1 MTNHLKMHSMNK
13 IDENINKIAQLF
25 PNCVTEAKG
34 ENGEITKKIDFDML
48 KQELS
53 HSLVEGREERYQ
65 FTWPDKKQAIL
76 TANAPIN
83 KTLRPCREESVN
95 FDETENLY
103 IEGDNLE
110 VLKLLQE
117 TYLGKIKMIYID
129 PPYNTGNDF
138 VYNDD
143 FSQDADDYMS
153 NSGQTDE
160 EGNRL
165 VANTESNGRFHTD
178 WLNMRYPRL
187 KLARDLLSDDGV
199 IFISIDEN
207 EITNIKYLCNEIFGE
222 ENLVTVIHCQMS
234 TTQGMKV
241 KAAQMGNIVKNAE
254 YILVYSRDGHKNIAK
269 ETPLYDLRPEY
280 DEHYTLYLK
289 KDGTIGQLTELYDY
303 KFPKDC
309 ANKKPMKLA
318 EAFRKSEEFADI
330 VRSHLAD
337 IVRSD
342 KVTGFDVTQELKNGY
357 WKEVERNGK
366 KYLLTLD
373 AKGSVRQLLRLCDSW
388 GKCDDYYRSEGLRK
402 IRGDWWAN
410 FYIDMGNVSK
420 EGDMEFPNGKK
431 PVRLLNQLTKM
442 CCSKDSL
449 ILDFFSGS
457 ATTAHAVMQLNAED
471 GGNRKFIMVQLPELC
486 DEKSEAYKAG
496 YKNICEIGKERIRRA
511 GKQILELSLENLE
524 KEGVIE
530 KYAGK
535 LSEIRSLEEIYGFSG
550 ESLSVGEKTSERG
563 NVCSVGSDEKSGGVD
578 SIEYSGRT
586 SERNQRV
593 HSISE
598 NSKGVSCRIGDTT
611 IDLRMLELLNNL
623 GYRIKFES
631 FGGDKQNGL
640 FSDNNSNSETLSTQL
655 SALKSKLSVLTTLD
669 IGFRVL
675 KCDTSN
681 MEDVYYT
688 PDHFDKNDLFK
699 SNIKTDRT
707 PEDLLF
713 QVMLDLGIMLSSK
726 IQTKQI
732 DGKTVYC
739 VEGNYLM
746 ACFDDSV
753 DEATITEIAKGKP
766 YYFVMRDPANSKDG
780 DSLITNFEQIFT
792 TYSPETVRKIL

>member
-1 MTNHLKMHSMNK
+1 MDHLKMHSLNK
-13 IDENINKIAQLF
+13 IDENIAKIATLF
-25 PNCVTEAKG
+25 PNCVTEAKN
-34 ENGEITKKIDFDML
+34 ENGEITHKIDFDML

-178 WLNMRYPRL
+178 WLNMIYPRL
-187 KLARDLLSDDGV
+187 KLAKDLLSDDGV
-199 IFISIDEN
+199 IFISIDDN
-207 EITNIKYLCNEIFGE
+207 EQSNLEKICNEIFGNE
-222 ENLVTVIHCQMS
+222 NFQGMFIINASPSAIDYGNMAKMHEYALMYSKNALEVSTNQLQEKDKVFKFTDDRGGFIIYPLYNGNVAFNPQTRPNLYYPFYLNPNKNLDNGFFEIGLEKRNNWIEVFPVVSKKEGIPRVWRWGKDKAKENLN
-234 TTQGMKV
+234 KE
-241 KAAQMGNIVKNAE
+241 IVGYKNEEGEYRIVQKYRGDKKTIRSLLLENNVSSRRGTAE
-254 YILVYSRDGHKNIAK
+254 VQNLFENKIFS
-269 ETPLYDLRPEY
+269 
-280 DEHYTLYLK
+280 
-289 KDGTIGQLTELYDY
+289 
-303 KFPKDC
+303 FPKPVDLVKLFSTVG
-309 ANKKPMKLA
+309 AN
-318 EAFRKSEEFADI
+318 
-330 VRSHLAD
+330 
-337 IVRSD
+337 
-342 KVTGFDVTQELKNGY
+342 N
-357 WKEVERNGK
+357 
-366 KYLLTLD
+366 
-373 AKGSVRQLLRLCDSW
+373 
-388 GKCDDYYRSEGLRK
+388 
-402 IRGDWWAN
+402 
-410 FYIDMGNVSK
+410 
-420 EGDMEFPNGKK
+420 
-431 PVRLLNQLTKM
+431 
-442 CCSKDSL
+442 DSL

-471 GGNRKFIMVQLPELC
+471 GGNRKFIMVQLPEPC

-563 NVCSVGSDEKSGGVD
+563 NVCAVGSDEKSSGVD

-611 IDLRMLELLNNL
+611 IDLRTLELLNNL

-631 FGGDKQNGL
+631 FGGDKQNDL

-655 SALKSKLSVLTTLD
+655 STLKSQL
-669 IGFRVL
+669 
-675 KCDTSN
+675 
-681 MEDVYYT
+681 
-688 PDHFDKNDLFK
+688 
-699 SNIKTDRT
+699 
-707 PEDLLF
+707 
-713 QVMLDLGIMLSSK
+713 
-726 IQTKQI
+726 
-732 DGKTVYC
+732 
-739 VEGNYLM
+739 
-746 ACFDDSV
+746 
-753 DEATITEIAKGKP
+753 
-766 YYFVMRDPANSKDG
+766 
-780 DSLITNFEQIFT
+780 
-792 TYSPETVRKIL
+792 